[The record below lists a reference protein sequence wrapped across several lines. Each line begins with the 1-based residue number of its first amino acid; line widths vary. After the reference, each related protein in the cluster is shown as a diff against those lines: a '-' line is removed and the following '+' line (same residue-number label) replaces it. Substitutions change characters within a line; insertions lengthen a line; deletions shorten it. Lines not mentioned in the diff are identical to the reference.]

1 MGLLNMLKNSV
12 KPETMSYK
20 LIKVLRS
27 VIIILLIL
35 IALGYMD
42 TTL

>member
-12 KPETMSYK
+12 KSETMSYK
-20 LIKVLRS
+20 LIKALRS

-35 IALGYMD
+35 IALGYMNVS
-42 TTL
+42 L